1 MTLPPGDPGS
11 GDGGDAERSDGAR
24 HPAEG
29 SAEDR
34 FYQGVISRVHW
45 GRETGAVLS
54 RNGREIEFEFP
65 FVTMIGDYRRVESLR
80 AGMRVGF
87 DVGWTSRGLRVTT
100 LKIYD

>member
-1 MTLPPGDPGS
+1 MTLPREDQEA
-11 GDGGDAERSDGAR
+11 GDGGEADRSDEVDQL
-24 HPAEG
+24 PEG
-29 SAEDR
+29 LGEDR
-34 FYQGVISRVHW
+34 FYQGVIAHVHW
-45 GRETGAVLS
+45 GHETGTVLS

-80 AGMRVGF
+80 TGMRVGF